1 MKPKMKIGID
11 LGGSHIGIGL
21 VDDNGNILKKEEK
34 FITKKINI
42 KEEIETFIIEKVTQI
57 MLKYNVEFIGIA
69 IPGTVSKNKIVKA
82 VNLGIEDY
90 DLANIIQ
97 DKLKIEVKLKNDAK
111 CAALAEQKYGELK
124 NYENSI
130 FLCIGTG
137 VGGAVIFDKKML
149 EAKTVPRI

>member
-1 MKPKMKIGID
+1 MKIGID